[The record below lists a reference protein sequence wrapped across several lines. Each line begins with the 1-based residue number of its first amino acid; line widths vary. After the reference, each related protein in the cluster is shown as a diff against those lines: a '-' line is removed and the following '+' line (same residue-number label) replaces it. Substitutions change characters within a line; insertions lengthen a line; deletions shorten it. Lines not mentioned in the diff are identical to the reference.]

1 MLHGC
6 NQDVDDYAIGTRMN
20 ALAEERGLIVA
31 YPSQPRTANPSSCWN
46 WFAPQHQMRGA
57 GEPCILAGITEEI
70 IAEYHIDPNRIFVAG
85 LSAGGA
91 MAAVMGATYP
101 EVYAGVCIHSGLPYR
116 CASDVVSALQAMSG
130 DTAAQGHRR
139 QSRCNSADVIRIRT
153 IVFHGE
159 ADQTVHPS
167 NAAKIVESQVNPG
180 DHVESLECSPQGD
193 RAYSRTVIRDEE
205 NGLALTEHWLI
216 RGAGHAWSGGSA
228 DGTYTDPK
236 GPDAS
241 RELLRFF
248 LGG

>member
-1 MLHGC
+1 MVC
-6 NQDVDDYAIGTRMN
+6 TSASDA
-20 ALAEERGLIVA
+20 
-31 YPSQPRTANPSSCWN
+31 
-46 WFAPQHQMRGA
+46 GA

-180 DHVESLECSPQGD
+180 DHVKSLECSPQGD
-193 RAYSRTVIRDEE
+193 RAYSRTVIRDE
-205 NGLALTEHWLI
+205 NGLALTDT
-216 RGAGHAWSGGSA
+216 G
-228 DGTYTDPK
+228 
-236 GPDAS
+236 
-241 RELLRFF
+241 
-248 LGG
+248 